1 MTVQEVTI
9 LRAACRQARKEHV
22 FSEFRSTFRIYRMF
36 GDSVEKAA
44 WRALY
49 DWDALNVVVN
59 GEQASLRIG
68 TREKT

>member
-1 MTVQEVTI
+1 M
-9 LRAACRQARKEHV
+9 
-22 FSEFRSTFRIYRMF
+22 S